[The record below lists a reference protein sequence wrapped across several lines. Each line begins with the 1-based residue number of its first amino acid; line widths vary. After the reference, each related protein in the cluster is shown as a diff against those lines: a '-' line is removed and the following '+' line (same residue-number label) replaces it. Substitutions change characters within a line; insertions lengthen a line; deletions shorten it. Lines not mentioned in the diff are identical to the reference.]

1 MKNDN
6 KNVQGL
12 DLNPSPR
19 MLETTALSNGSH
31 SLPYNHIFSTRTQKS
46 TYYNCKVKVCLFA
59 KAGVLLLHTRNKT
72 SVLIC
77 KRKWEKIWISQ
88 EYKNGLLFI
97 SFNVRNSQHWGEGSL
112 QFNKTGFDQG
122 KFVVICCSRRQAVE
136 LQSNKTRDRMYN
148 NISSNGECYL
158 QQRIN
163 FKLRLVVVVV
173 QARIPLMSTDSF

>member
-97 SFNVRNSQHWGEGSL
+97 SFNVRNSQHWGKDHSNLTRLDLTKENL
-112 QFNKTGFDQG
+112 FL
-122 KFVVICCSRRQAVE
+122 FVCRQAVE
-136 LQSNKTRDRMYN
+136 LQSNKTRDQMYS